1 LKFVAHHLWNPAKRE
16 AQRKHGM
23 PQDVAESFREDG
35 LLRSEGPHAPA
46 TVRPRLSSW
55 ATWHRWRGIEGSFA
69 FPALPCAPRC
79 GWRFR
84 RRFVP
89 VTGRGGARLR
99 ATCWNRLLATCAS
112 DRLADTRDVAI
123 LMVAVASGGRRR
135 SEAAGLRIEQLREEP
150 SVRLDPADEGSM
162 LMPCLAIQLGR
173 TKTAAADEEGRAFL
187 VGPPVEALREWLQR
201 ADLTKGPV
209 FRAIDRWARSRTGR

>member
-1 LKFVAHHLWNPAKRE
+1 MWRKVFVRTGFCAARVHTR
-16 AQRKHGM
+16 R
-23 PQDVAESFREDG
+23 R
-35 LLRSEGPHAPA
+35 RSGRGCRAGPPGTAGA
-46 TVRPRLSSW
+46 GS
-55 ATWHRWRGIEGSFA
+55 RGHSPSLPC
-69 FPALPCAPRC
+69 PALRAAAGGSGVGSSPYRK
-79 GWRFR
+79 R
-84 RRFVP
+84 RRAV
-89 VTGRGGARLR
+89 
-99 ATCWNRLLATCAS
+99 
-112 DRLADTRDVAI
+112 TRDV
-123 LMVAVASGGRRR
+123 LEPVARDLRVGPSGRHARRRDPDGRVASGGRRR

>member
-1 LKFVAHHLWNPAKRE
+1 VL
-16 AQRKHGM
+16 
-23 PQDVAESFREDG
+23 D
-35 LLRSEGPHAPA
+35 
-46 TVRPRLSSW
+46 
-55 ATWHRWRGIEGSFA
+55 
-69 FPALPCAPRC
+69 
-79 GWRFR
+79 
-84 RRFVP
+84 
-89 VTGRGGARLR
+89 
-99 ATCWNRLLATCAS
+99 RLLATCAS

-123 LMVAVASGGRRR
+123 LMVAFASGGRRR
-135 SEAAGLRIEQLREEP
+135 GEAAGLRIEQLREEP